1 MSAQITN
8 EKMVSCLESFA
19 KIRVDFD
26 TETDEVLYCISLPK
40 RFELQ
45 IMSGVS
51 VDSMMYERDDEY
63 FLFRFYDTSEGDSC
77 GLYRIDFANHS
88 WKVDLESEV
97 RRTVKGW
104 RTYV

>member
-26 TETDEVLYCISLPK
+26 TETDEVLYCISLPEQ
-40 RFELQ
+40 FELQ

-63 FLFRFYDTSEGDSC
+63 FFFRFYDASEDDSC
-77 GLYRIDFANHS
+77 GLYKITFESQS
-88 WKVDLESEV
+88 WKDDLESEV
-97 RRTVKGW
+97 RRTVKDWG
-104 RTYV
+104 RYV